1 MVQLVALDFDGTVA
15 LQRGGWLLLT
25 ELYGNRG
32 EMEARSEAYRADD
45 SSFAEWCRGNV
56 ADWRERGV
64 TRTDVERAA
73 AAVVPTPGAE
83 TVLTELGGRG
93 IPFGFISSGLAA
105 LQARFDEFDPVFA
118 LANELVFDD
127 GVPVDVRPRV
137 GPDDKGRLLRDVA
150 QRRGIDLAD
159 VLYVGDSHSDVEA
172 FGVAGRAVLFDPDE
186 RFPEDAMADV
196 DAVVDGPELTPVL
209 DHLG

>member
-1 MVQLVALDFDGTVA
+1 MVRLVALDFDGTVA

-32 EMEARSEAYRADD
+32 EMEARSEAYRAGDA
-45 SSFAEWCRGNV
+45 SFGEWCRGNV
-56 ADWRERGV
+56 ADWRERGI
-64 TRTDVERAA
+64 TRDDVERAA

-83 TVLTELGGRG
+83 TVLAELGDRG
-93 IPFGFISSGLAA
+93 LPFGFISSGIAA
-105 LQARFDEFDPVFA
+105 LQARFDEFDPAFA

-127 GVPVDVRPRV
+127 GVPVDVRARV

-150 QRRGIDLAD
+150 ERRGVDLAD

-172 FGVAGRAVLFDPDE
+172 FEVAGRAVLFDPDE
-186 RFPEDAMADV
+186 RFPEDAMEAV
-196 DAVVDGPELTPVL
+196 DALVEGPDLSPVL